1 MQAYS
6 LLELGKVRT
15 AINLLEDLKTR
26 SIWEVGHFQVQ
37 FQKLIEERL
46 DQLKFIESMQIRRI

>member
-26 SIWEVGHFQVQ
+26 SIWEVGHCQVQ